1 MSQEVHNILY
11 NLNAYDEAGAI
22 SRAAG
27 GLQASNETLADALNR
42 MMRIQPEPV
51 RRVSSQPSILQR
63 AFMGAA
69 IAGRMRPAARGTVT
83 RPGTHTRGTG
93 REVRVDHRNAFLVR
107 QAATE
112 SRAAVQAMNQQ
123 RARAARVQREAVQ
136 RQRSVARAQPAR
148 FRTAD
153 PSRRAKVKA
162 RLDRGG
168 FVQRP
173 TRPAAQPSRVS
184 RRETQDDFFAAL
196 KQQEAATEA
205 ARVKAPRS
213 VIDLLTSREQGI
225 RQPRLGM
232 DTMLDLHIT
241 AARHGELVRQHAES
255 RGMTVSKYL
264 REMKMEL
271 THPGWRPLVSK
282 TRMWG
287 ESPSNI
293 IDFPIDPI
301 NNPEHRM
308 LFDPAGHNIIHFP
321 TPVPLHDIA
330 VRAASGM

>member
-83 RPGTHTRGTG
+83 RQGGPHSRAPG

-107 QAATE
+107 RAETE
-112 SRAAVQAMNQQ
+112 SRAAVQVMNQQ

-136 RQRSVARAQPAR
+136 RQRSVSRAQPAR

-173 TRPAAQPSRVS
+173 TRPAAQPSRVA

-205 ARVKAPRS
+205 ARVKAPGS
-213 VIDLLTSREQGI
+213 LVDLLTRPQSRLADIRPGI
-225 RQPRLGM
+225 GLGAV
-232 DTMLDLHIT
+232 I
-241 AARHGELVRQHAES
+241 RKHAEA
-255 RGMTVSKYL
+255 RGMTVSRYL

-271 THPGWRPLVSK
+271 SHPTSPSMQSVAEKMR

-287 ESPSNI
+287 ETPSNI

-308 LFDPAGHNIIHFP
+308 LFDPTGQNIIHFP